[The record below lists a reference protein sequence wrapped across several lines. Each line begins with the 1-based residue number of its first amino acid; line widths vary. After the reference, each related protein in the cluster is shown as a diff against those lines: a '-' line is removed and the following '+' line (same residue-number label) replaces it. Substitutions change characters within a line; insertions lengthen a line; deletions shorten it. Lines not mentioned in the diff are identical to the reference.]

1 MEWPGSVNAFNTYKN
16 KAIIPLTLDFTADP
30 YCSWTISDLLYDRG
44 VQTMARGEN
53 ATDEAISS
61 GPRSHFVND
70 EKIIH

>member
-1 MEWPGSVNAFNTYKN
+1 
-16 KAIIPLTLDFTADP
+16 
-30 YCSWTISDLLYDRG
+30 
-44 VQTMARGEN
+44 MARGEN